1 MYRISLYSG
10 DSESSDND
18 AEQDAEMNA
27 AYNVLDL
34 DEFNRN
40 NFDRREETRSRRS
53 QASANQIE
61 INLQPYII
69 PIDQLGEIG
78 ITITQE
84 AFACTVCGDIVVQI
98 RKFLTVMVVCFKY
111 IWKV

>member
-1 MYRISLYSG
+1 
-10 DSESSDND
+10 
-18 AEQDAEMNA
+18 MNA
-27 AYNVLDL
+27 AYNVLDF

-69 PIDQLGEIG
+69 PIDPHEVG
-78 ITITQE
+78 IVITQ
-84 AFACTVCGDIVVQI
+84 AAVGTHISY
-98 RKFLTVMVVCFKY
+98 L
-111 IWKV
+111 

>member
-1 MYRISLYSG
+1 
-10 DSESSDND
+10 
-18 AEQDAEMNA
+18 MNA
-27 AYNVLDL
+27 AYNVLDF

-69 PIDQLGEIG
+69 PLDQLEVG
-78 ITITQE
+78 IVITQ
-84 AFACTVCGDIVVQI
+84 AAVMTQLLL
-98 RKFLTVMVVCFKY
+98 RKFNLLVNYRSKANATTRKGLKMYFLKTTERPS
-111 IWKV
+111 KPN